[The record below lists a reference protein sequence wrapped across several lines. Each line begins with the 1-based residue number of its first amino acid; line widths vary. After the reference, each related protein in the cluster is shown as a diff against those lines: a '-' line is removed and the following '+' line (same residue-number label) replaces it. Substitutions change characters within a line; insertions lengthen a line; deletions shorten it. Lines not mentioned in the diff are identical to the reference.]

1 MKNKT
6 LLAIASLISTA
17 SIPALSQ
24 DVWPKGNVTIVVGY
38 GPGGTTD
45 ILARGLANDLG
56 KRLNKTF
63 IVENK
68 AGANS
73 NIGADFVKRAKPDG
87 LTLFVGT
94 TANAINNSLYKNLK
108 FDFSKDFKPIAKL
121 AGVPN
126 VVVVKKNKDL
136 TTLDQYIAFAKSEDT
151 TCASSGIGSAVHM
164 SCELF
169 NSIMDTKIRHVPFKG
184 SSDAMS
190 ALLGGHVT
198 SAFDNL
204 PTVIANIKSGNLT
217 ALAVTTSKRSNQ
229 LPGVPT
235 IQEKIGKPFHVEAW
249 FGVFSPAGIP
259 QDVAEKIN
267 SEINKTLE
275 SKEFMERMSDV
286 GATAPAKGTN
296 SLNDFDANTKK
307 EIKVWGEL
315 INKISVK
322 AE

>member
-1 MKNKT
+1 MKTKT
-6 LLAIASLISTA
+6 LLAIASLISIT
-17 SIPALSQ
+17 SIPVLSQ

-38 GPGGTTD
+38 SPGGTTD

-73 NIGADFVKRAKPDG
+73 NIGADFVTRAKPDG

-94 TANAINNSLYKNLK
+94 TANAINTSLYKNLK
-108 FDFSKDFKPIAKL
+108 FDFSKDLKPIARL

-126 VVVVKKNKDL
+126 VLVVKKNQNL
-136 TTLDQYIAFAKSEDT
+136 TTIDQYIAFAKSEDA

-169 NSIMDTKIRHVPFKG
+169 NSIMDTKIRHVPYRG

-204 PTVIANIKSGNLT
+204 PTVIANINSGNLT
-217 ALAVTTSKRSNQ
+217 ALAVTTSKRSSQ
-229 LPGVPT
+229 LPAVPT

-259 QDVAEKIN
+259 TDVAEKIN
-267 SEINKTLE
+267 YEINKSLE

-296 SLNDFDANTKK
+296 SLNDFDINTKK

-315 INKISVK
+315 IKKIGVK
-322 AE
+322 VE

>member
-1 MKNKT
+1 MKTKI

-24 DVWPKGNVTIVVGY
+24 DIWPKGNVTIVVGY
-38 GPGGTTD
+38 GAGGTTD
-45 ILARGLANDLG
+45 ILARALTNDLG
-56 KRLNKTF
+56 KRLNRTF

-68 AGANS
+68 AGASS
-73 NIGADFVKRAKPDG
+73 NIGADFVRRAKPDG

-108 FDFSKDFKPIAKL
+108 FDFSKDFKPIAKM

-126 VVVVKKNKDL
+126 VVVVKKNRDL
-136 TTLDQYIAFAKSEDT
+136 TNLEQYIAFSKLEDA

-169 NSIMDTKIRHVPFKG
+169 NSILDTKIRHVPFKG
-184 SSDAMS
+184 SGDAMS

-204 PTVIANIKSGNLT
+204 PTVMANIKSGNLT
-217 ALAVTTSKRSNQ
+217 ALAVTTSKRSSQ
-229 LPGVPT
+229 LPDVPT

-249 FGVFSPAGIP
+249 FGVFSPTGIP
-259 QDVAEKIN
+259 EDVAEKIN
-267 SEINKTLE
+267 FEINKTLE
-275 SKEFMERMSDV
+275 GKEFREKMNDV
-286 GATAPAKGTN
+286 GATAPANGTN
-296 SLNDFDANTKK
+296 TLSAFDAHTKK

-315 INKISVK
+315 INKLDVK

>member
-1 MKNKT
+1 MKTKT
-6 LLAIASLISTA
+6 LLAIASLISTISA
-17 SIPALSQ
+17 PVLSQ
-24 DVWPKGNVTIVVGY
+24 DVWPNGNVTIVVGY

-73 NIGADFVKRAKPDG
+73 NIAADFVKRAKPDG

-94 TANAINNSLYKNLK
+94 TANAINYSLYKNLK
-108 FDFSKDFKPIAKL
+108 FDFSKDFKPIAKI

-126 VVVVKKNKDL
+126 VVVVKKSKDL
-136 TTLDQYIAFAKSEDT
+136 STFDQYVNLSKSEDT

-164 SCELF
+164 SCEFF
-169 NSIMDTKIRHVPFKG
+169 NSTMNTKIRHVPFKG

-204 PTVIANIKSGNLT
+204 PTVMANIKSGNLT
-217 ALAVTTSKRSNQ
+217 ALAVTTSKRNNQ
-229 LPGVPT
+229 LPDVPT
-235 IQEKIGKPFHVEAW
+235 IQEKIGKPFNIEAW
-249 FGVFSPAGIP
+249 FGVFSPGGVP

-267 SEINKTLE
+267 HEINKTLE
-275 SKEFMERMSDV
+275 SSDFQAKLNDI
-286 GATAPAKGTN
+286 GATTPAKNTN
-296 SLNDFDANTKK
+296 SLNDFDTYTKR
-307 EIKVWGEL
+307 EVKVWGEL
-315 INKISVK
+315 IKKNGVK